1 MKDRLIEILR
11 TARQYQVS
19 DIHFD
24 MRIAQRQ
31 EMMEIHMRVGDRIEQ
46 LIPKAGDERLMRY
59 LAYRADLDVSDAG
72 SPQSGSFT
80 ETVDDMVLSLR
91 YSIMSSRFNRSGVL
105 RILDHNSDLSIDDLT
120 QDERV
125 RKWMRKCMSF
135 SEGLVILSGPTGSG
149 KTTSLYTML
158 DSVQGKQIFT
168 LEDPIEVLHHSYVQ
182 IQINPDA
189 NLTYAKGIAQ
199 LMRHD
204 PDIIM
209 IGEIRDEEAAT
220 MAVRSALT
228 GHLVITSIHAQD
240 CRTAIDRLLDLG
252 VKKYQLQDVLKGL
265 SNQRLVD
272 DHKGGRTGIYEIMD
286 ENTIR
291 TFLETGE
298 IGADFITLNEAQQA
312 FEDSFRVAAWE
323 SSPLSFY
330 RNM

>member
-11 TARQYQVS
+11 AARQYHVS

-24 MRIAQRQ
+24 MKIVSHREI
-31 EMMEIHMRVGDRIEQ
+31 MEIHMRVNDRIEQ
-46 LIPKAGDERLMRY
+46 LIPREGDERLLRY

-72 SPQSGSFT
+72 SPQSGSFS
-80 ETVDDMVLSLR
+80 ESVDDAVLSLR

-105 RILDHNSDLSIDDLT
+105 RILDHNDDLTIDDLS
-120 QDERV
+120 QEERV
-125 RKWMRKCMSF
+125 RHWMRQCMSLH
-135 SEGLVILSGPTGSG
+135 EGLIVLSGPTGSG

-158 DSVQGKQIFT
+158 GSVQGKQIFT
-168 LEDPIEVLHHSYVQ
+168 LEDPIEVLHKSYVQ
-182 IQINPDA
+182 IQINPEA

-209 IGEIRDEEAAT
+209 IGEIRDEEAAV

-265 SNQRLVD
+265 SSQRLVD
-272 DHKGGRTGIYEIMD
+272 DHKGGKTGIYEIMD

-291 TFLETGE
+291 TFLETGQTGE
-298 IGADFITLNEAQQA
+298 DFITLHQAQQA
-312 FEDSFRVAAWE
+312 FEDSFRVAAWQ
-323 SSPLSFY
+323 SSPLSY
-330 RNM
+330 CRNL